1 MPKTIDPKKIATKH
15 VEKLKKDTF
24 AIIWIIFAAVLVAMT
39 VLFKQYVKG
48 MIVISLLFLIFWY
61 LEPLMFG
68 ATGKTVT
75 AYLSRGQKVPR
86 WKRFPLFFLVII
98 LVYVLYSA
106 IQMALDAAFPQ
117 ESVNIVFVVLWLGF
131 LFLLWHYKFS
141 RE

>member
-141 RE
+141 KE